1 MKQKIKAIYTGKI
14 IKKYGMTSA
23 IDKHSI
29 DGSIYLSP
37 TGLAEDECAET
48 RFHGGLERALHH
60 YPSEHYQQWQEQY
73 GNEPN
78 WQAPGMGENISTLG
92 MTEKTVYIGQRFQWG
107 EAIIEVSQP
116 RSPCFKLNKRW
127 GVEDISLSMQT
138 TGRCGWLYRVIK
150 AGQVSVNEP
159 LISLGIPDN
168 SLSVDEVLTLFFGDP
183 LNKDGLQRLL
193 DCPLLADEWKEPAL
207 GRLAT
212 NEVENWQSR
221 LFSVSSE
228 T

>member
-1 MKQKIKAIYTGKI
+1 MKQEINGIYTGKI

-23 IDKHSI
+23 IDKHRVE
-29 DGSIYLSP
+29 GSLYLSSM
-37 TGLAEDECAET
+37 GLAEDECAET

-73 GNEPN
+73 GMDPN

-92 MTEKTVYIGQRFQWG
+92 MTEKDVYIGERFQWG

-138 TGRCGWLYRVIK
+138 TGRCGWLYRVIQ
-150 AGQVSVNEP
+150 AGQVSANDW
-159 LISLGIPDN
+159 LISQGVPDN
-168 SLSVDEVLTLFFGDP
+168 SLSVDAVLSLFFGDP
-183 LNKDGLQRLL
+183 LNREGLLR
-193 DCPLLADEWKEPAL
+193 LADLSLLSDEWREPVKR
-207 GRLAT
+207 RLAT
-212 NEVENWQSR
+212 NTVENWQSR
-221 LFSVSSE
+221 LFGVSANR
-228 T
+228 